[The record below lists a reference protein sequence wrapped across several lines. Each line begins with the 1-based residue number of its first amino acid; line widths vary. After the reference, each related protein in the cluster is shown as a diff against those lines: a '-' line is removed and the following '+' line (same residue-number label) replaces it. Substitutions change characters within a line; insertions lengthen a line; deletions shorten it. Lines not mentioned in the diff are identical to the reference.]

1 MKTCREVF
9 VMVLQSQDRNL
20 SFFERVG
27 LRVHL
32 LACDACSIFVRQNKV
47 LSVRMKAWRAYRE
60 DTDY

>member
-20 SFFERVG
+20 SLFERLS
-27 LRVHL
+27 LRLHL

-47 LSVRMKAWRAYRE
+47 LSVRMKAWRAYRDE
-60 DTDY
+60 SEA

>member
-20 SFFERVG
+20 SLFERLG
-27 LRVHL
+27 LRLHL

-47 LSVRMKAWRAYRE
+47 LSVRMKGWRAYRE
-60 DTDY
+60 DTDS